1 MLTRNRRSKTPC
13 MIRITSG
20 AVNKMNSVRSL
31 IEFLPNE
38 AAVGFQLNPGFEP
51 GFFLR

>member
-1 MLTRNRRSKTPC
+1 MDL
-13 MIRITSG
+13 
-20 AVNKMNSVRSL
+20 VRSL

-38 AAVGFQLNPGFEP
+38 AGIGFQLNPGFEP